1 VTSID
6 KERSVS
12 IIQFLRSVA
21 EIDESS
27 SSSMNESLNDY
38 FETRVLTKS
47 HEDAEQVSDAVFDE
61 LSDEF
66 FCLKESFEA

>member
-1 VTSID
+1 
-6 KERSVS
+6 
-12 IIQFLRSVA
+12 LRSVA
-21 EIDESS
+21 KIDESS
-27 SSSMNESLNDY
+27 SSSMNEGLDDY

>member
-1 VTSID
+1 M
-6 KERSVS
+6 
-12 IIQFLRSVA
+12 RSVA

-27 SSSMNESLNDY
+27 SSSMNKSLDDY
-38 FETRVLTKS
+38 FETRVLAKS